1 MIRYYDKSWQPLED
15 VFDWGRLFEDPEYK
29 RVASDT
35 FDYETH
41 VSTVWLWLDHNL
53 SSDWPPVI
61 FETMIFSKHNELDQ
75 FTARYSTIDEAKKRV
90 CLWICQVNLK
100 KRDWIIYFNSLYY
113 NHAKTR

>member
-1 MIRYYDKSWQPLED
+1 MIKYYDKSWQPLED

-61 FETMIFSKHNELDQ
+61 FETMIFSKHNELDE
-75 FTARYSTIDEAKKRV
+75 FTARYSTIDEAKKWHEYACEYV
-90 CLWICQVNLK
+90 KSILK
-100 KRDWIIYFNSLYY
+100 KHIE
-113 NHAKTR
+113 